1 MTNPPDMKYLTTA
14 LNPDLLAKPY
24 KVQTNWYVIMGA
36 PSCGKTT
43 LINLLS
49 EKGYRT
55 VPETARQ
62 LIEDQIDQGNTV
74 EEILADPQ
82 NLQRAIEAKQL
93 QIEQNMD
100 AERVFFLDSAVPG
113 SLAWFRVFGIDPN
126 EILLDCFQHRYA
138 SVFILERLPYYLD
151 GLRIQDDVLPSFI
164 DEWHSRDFH
173 SLGYQ
178 VVRVPVLPPEER
190 LDFALENIPR

>member
-1 MTNPPDMKYLTTA
+1 MTNPADKQFITTA
-14 LNPDLLAKPY
+14 LNPDLLSIPY
-24 KVQTNWYVIMGA
+24 KIQTNWHVIMGA

-49 EKGYRT
+49 ERGYRT
-55 VPETARQ
+55 VPETAR
-62 LIEDQIDQGNTV
+62 LWIEDQVNQGNTI
-74 EEILADPQ
+74 ESIFADPQ
-82 NLQRAIEAKQL
+82 KLQRIIEAKQL
-93 QIEQNMD
+93 EIEQNMD
-100 AERVFFLDSAVPG
+100 PESTFFLDSAVPG
-113 SLAWFRVFGIDPN
+113 SLAWFRVFGMDPN

-138 SVFILERLPYYLD
+138 SVFILEKLPYHLN
-151 GLRIQDDVLPSFI
+151 GLRIGDEVLPSFI

-190 LDFALENIPR
+190 LDFVLDNINS